1 MNQLPIDIPL
11 KNFHQNN
18 GAKILPFAGFNMPIN
33 YKTGIINEHK
43 NVRNHSGIF
52 DVSHMG
58 QILIENNE
66 SYLHKLEKYIPL
78 QLKKLIKN
86 RSHYSFLLNKDGGVI
101 DDLIISNIDIKDK
114 SYLYIVY
121 NASRKKEDEEIF
133 ISCAPNAEKIY
144 NKNCLFA
151 IQGPDSINVLK
162 NIIDIPNN
170 MNFFDILI
178 SKYDSNE
185 IIVSRSGYT
194 GEDGFELSIPNE
206 IAENL
211 ITHLLKN
218 ENTMLCGLGSRD
230 SLRLEAGL
238 SLYGHELNE
247 NITPIEAGLSWALDK
262 KRLEDKNIIESK
274 TLAETYVFNEA
285 DIDGSIVSS
294 GCDHIVNGNFNKW
307 IGNTDFDIAIPLR
320 RKARVNNALI
330 ILKKR
335 TKNTID
341 FFNWRLEM
349 FYKLNENDRAW
360 YGDQRS
366 YESIFYK
373 CCVMTKGV
381 KVSCILG
388 LHYIKGCKVLTIPYG
403 GEVLGTNVDGQ
414 YFFPNA
420 LFYDYKGE
428 RKHQYQRGFI
438 KAKQRIGK

>member
-178 SKYDSNE
+178 SKYNNNE

-206 IAENL
+206 SAENL
-211 ITHLLKN
+211 ITDLLKN

-247 NITPIEAGLSWALDK
+247 KITPIEAGLSWALDK
-262 KRLEDKNIIESK
+262 ERLEDENLNGNKILSDQLKNKLSNKKIGLISTSKSMLRDGMTLFDNNNNEIGKITSGCFSPNLNKSIAIGYIISE
-274 TLAETYVFNEA
+274 FNTDNPIFCE
-285 DIDGSIVSS
+285 IRKKLELVKINNLPFVKKNYKKNGSI
-294 GCDHIVNGNFNKW
+294 
-307 IGNTDFDIAIPLR
+307 
-320 RKARVNNALI
+320 
-330 ILKKR
+330 
-335 TKNTID
+335 
-341 FFNWRLEM
+341 
-349 FYKLNENDRAW
+349 
-360 YGDQRS
+360 
-366 YESIFYK
+366 YE
-373 CCVMTKGV
+373 
-381 KVSCILG
+381 
-388 LHYIKGCKVLTIPYG
+388 
-403 GEVLGTNVDGQ
+403 
-414 YFFPNA
+414 
-420 LFYDYKGE
+420 
-428 RKHQYQRGFI
+428 
-438 KAKQRIGK
+438 